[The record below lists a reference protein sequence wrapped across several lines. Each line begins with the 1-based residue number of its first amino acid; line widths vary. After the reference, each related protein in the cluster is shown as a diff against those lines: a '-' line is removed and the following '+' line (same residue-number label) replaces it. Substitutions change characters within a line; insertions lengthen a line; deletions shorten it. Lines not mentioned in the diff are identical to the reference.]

1 MLDMLMCAFL
11 AQMWSK
17 QNKQTLLCEIC
28 YTYTYMNVCGEG
40 KGGCK
45 SPRYITLVHYY
56 FCILSNVI
64 FKGFFFFF
72 LPIRATPTTHKSF
85 FVCLPSVEPCS
96 PYLPWQHQTQAAVP
110 SPNTQCTARPRGM
123 LPLAHRVLLLPLCF
137 FRSVSSMQAATTCH
151 LLGTLAYPSCIP
163 AMLLDSIR
171 NVLPGCGDFYLHFTH
186 LALLHTFLPLRH
198 DKGRKRSIS
207 CQGGWMAPLEEYAFE
222 AICSASLT

>member
-1 MLDMLMCAFL
+1 MIDI
-11 AQMWSK
+11 SK
-17 QNKQTLLCEIC
+17 VANNNILE
-28 YTYTYMNVCGEG
+28 
-40 KGGCK
+40 
-45 SPRYITLVHYY
+45 SPCYITLVQYY

-64 FKGFFFFF
+64 FKGFFANQGNTNNSY
-72 LPIRATPTTHKSF
+72 I
-85 FVCLPSVEPCS
+85 FVCLFDQCRTMQPIPS
-96 PYLPWQHQTQAAVP
+96 QAPVP
-110 SPNTQCTARPRGM
+110 SPNTQCTARPRGT
-123 LPLAHRVLLLPLCF
+123 LPLTYHVLLLPLWF

-151 LLGTLAYPSCIP
+151 LLGTLTYPSCIP